1 MLNMSN
7 KIKIHSGDYLTV
19 SELNRSARIALEKNL
34 DEVWIEGEISRVT
47 LHSSGHW
54 YFTLKD
60 EFASVSCAMFSKNN
74 MEVNFKPEDGMKVF
88 VLAKASIYEV
98 TGRYQLIVSQMNDAG
113 MGTLQQQFEFLKSKL
128 LEEGL
133 FDVNRKKIIPMYPEK
148 IGVIT
153 SPTGAAIRDIIEVS
167 TRRFPG
173 IQILLAPVL
182 VQGDEAKK
190 SIVNAINHMNSRNDI
205 DVLIIGRGGG
215 SLEDLWAFNEEE
227 VARAIFSSKIPTI
240 SAVGH
245 EIDFT
250 ISDFVADVRAPTPS
264 AAAEIAVP
272 EKKEILIKLNQDK
285 ERIRTSL
292 LLVSKELRIRLNNSS
307 SNKVFHEPAQIVRL
321 YREKLTRSKDQIINL
336 LGNQKQIKKERLNT
350 ARMRYSHAL
359 DRGIQQAH
367 QHIDECAIIL
377 EQQIKEEL
385 KDKKYKLITLEKQLE
400 ALSPVSVLGRG
411 YSITRS
417 INGEII
423 NSVDDVESGQEIVT
437 ILNDGEAR
445 SIVK

>member
-1 MLNMSN
+1 MSN
-7 KIKIHSGDYLTV
+7 NRKIHSGDYLTV
-19 SELNRSARIALEKNL
+19 SELNRSARIVLEKNL
-34 DEVWIEGEISRVT
+34 DEVWVEGELSRVT

-60 EFASVSCAMFSKNN
+60 EFASIACAMFSKNN
-74 MEVNFKPEDGMKVF
+74 IEVNFKPKDGMKVF

-113 MGTLQQQFEFLKSKL
+113 LGTLQQQFEFLKAKL

-133 FDVNRKKIIPMYPEK
+133 FDIHRKKIIPMYPEK

-173 IQILLAPVL
+173 IKILLAPVL
-182 VQGDEAKK
+182 VQGEEAKK

-215 SLEDLWAFNEEE
+215 SLEDLWAFNEED
-227 VARAIFSSKIPTI
+227 VARAIFFSKIPII

-250 ISDFVADVRAPTPS
+250 IADFVADVRAPTPS

-272 EKKEILIKLNQDK
+272 EKKEIFIKLKQEK
-285 ERIRTSL
+285 ERIKNSL
-292 LLVSKELRIRLNNSS
+292 LLASKELRIRLNNLS
-307 SNKVFHEPAQIVRL
+307 SNKVFYEPTQIVRL
-321 YREKLTRSKDQIINL
+321 YREKLIRSKDQIINL
-336 LGNQKQIKKERLNT
+336 LEGQKQSKKERLNS
-350 ARMRYSHAL
+350 ACMRYSHAL
-359 DRGIQQAH
+359 DRGMQQAH

-377 EQQIKEEL
+377 EQQIKKEL
-385 KDKKYKLITLEKQLE
+385 KDKKYKLIILTKQLQ

-417 INGEII
+417 INGMII
-423 NSVDDVESGQEIVT
+423 NSIEDIESGQEIIT
-437 ILNDGEAR
+437 LLNDGEAS